1 MTENNFLHVVGA
13 IIRVD
18 DKVLACRRAP
28 HKSAAGK
35 WEFPGGKVDSGEA
48 SHEAL
53 IREIYEELGSI
64 CQPVKTF
71 DVSDTIV
78 GNQVIRLE
86 TIFCK
91 ISNIHDLKSTD
102 HDAFAWVSANEA
114 QELDWAM
121 PDLPALN
128 LLIRDQLI

>member
-18 DKVLACRRAP
+18 YKVLACRRAP

-53 IREIYEELGSI
+53 IREIYEELGAI

-86 TIFCK
+86 TIFCN

-102 HDAFAWVSANEA
+102 HDAFAWVSALEA